1 MIQVWRPVRDSNP
14 CCRREREAI
23 HCNSMKLRGMDR
35 TLPHLEDSRESLL
48 GDRRIAKRELVGST
62 DYR

>member
-1 MIQVWRPVRDSNP
+1 
-14 CCRREREAI
+14 
-23 HCNSMKLRGMDR
+23 MKLRGMDR